1 MEPLQGKV
9 IVYFH
14 TRSSLLLDLL
24 DFGTYCMGTVGIQVH
39 WVTVST
45 HGSFFARLRYVTYH
59 DNNRLSQLNNM
70 LQMQM
75 ENMYVALY

>member
-24 DFGTYCMGTVGIQVH
+24 DFGTYCMGTIGIQVH
-39 WVTVST
+39 
-45 HGSFFARLRYVTYH
+45 
-59 DNNRLSQLNNM
+59 
-70 LQMQM
+70 
-75 ENMYVALY
+75 